1 MNMSAEPAFIIGNDN
16 VPEKYRG
23 FFDNADWT
31 LHNIVVQG
39 SWVFLIA
46 AIVIHWF
53 VLTGLH

>member
-1 MNMSAEPAFIIGNDN
+1 MSAEPAFIIGNDN

>member
-1 MNMSAEPAFIIGNDN
+1 MSAEPSFYIPNDK
-16 VPEKYRG
+16 VPERYRG
-23 FFDNADWT
+23 FFDDADWT
-31 LHNIVVQG
+31 LHGIVVQG

>member
-1 MNMSAEPAFIIGNDN
+1 MAAELIGSES

-31 LHNIVVQG
+31 LHGIVVQG
-39 SWVFLIA
+39 SWVFLVA
-46 AIVIHWF
+46 AVVIHVW